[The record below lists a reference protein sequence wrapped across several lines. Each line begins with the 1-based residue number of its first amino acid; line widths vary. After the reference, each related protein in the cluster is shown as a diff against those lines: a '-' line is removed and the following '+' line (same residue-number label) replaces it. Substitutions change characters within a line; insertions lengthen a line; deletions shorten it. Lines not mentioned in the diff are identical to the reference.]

1 MTTNIT
7 MKPKPGEY
15 AERFIKRFC
24 KKVKK
29 FKIIE
34 QVRNRR
40 YYEKPSD
47 TKREMKKR
55 LKREHEKKKNIFALS
70 VLKLIVSI

>member
-1 MTTNIT
+1 
-7 MKPKPGEY
+7 MKPKPGES
-15 AERFIKRFC
+15 AERFIKRFM

-34 QVRNRR
+34 QVRDRR

-47 TKREMKKR
+47 VNRETKKR
-55 LKREHEKKKNIFALS
+55 LKREHEKNEKKKN
-70 VLKLIVSI
+70 KTN

>member
-1 MTTNIT
+1 MTTNIK
-7 MKPKPGEY
+7 MKPKPGES

-34 QVRNRR
+34 QVRDRR

-55 LKREHEKKKNIFALS
+55 LKREHEKKKN
-70 VLKLIVSI
+70 KTN

>member
-1 MTTNIT
+1 
-7 MKPKPGEY
+7 MKPKPGES

-29 FKIIE
+29 MRIVE
-34 QVRNRR
+34 QIRERR

-47 TKREMKKR
+47 AKREEKKR
-55 LKREHEKKKNIFALS
+55 LRREAQKKKR
-70 VLKLIVSI
+70 K